1 MLWERYEMPDAKINL
16 LIVDDDAVLR
26 NSLSYIFTNLG
37 HTVRSAE
44 DGFSALVAI
53 RQQVPDILL
62 SDLNMPGMSGF
73 ELLSVVRRRFPAIRA
88 IAMSGA
94 FSGEGLQLGVAADA
108 FYEKGTGVGHLL
120 LTVKDLAQPD
130 WHPGLRSPSKLAPIW
145 IHRNGHNSAGE
156 AYVTIT
162 CPECMRTFPQVLD
175 EALYLI
181 HESLC
186 PNCSSLIHYAILQPT
201 DPASPQAFQR
211 KPIVITMP
219 TPLSVSNGN

>member
-1 MLWERYEMPDAKINL
+1 MPDAKINL
-16 LIVDDDAVLR
+16 LIVDDDSMLR
-26 NSLSYIFTNLG
+26 SSLSYIFTNLG

-44 DGFSALVAI
+44 DGFSALVSI

-73 ELLSVVRRRFPAIRA
+73 ELLSIVRRRFPAIRA

-108 FYEKGTGVGHLL
+108 FYEKGSGLEHLL
-120 LTVKDLAQPD
+120 LIVKELAQPD

-162 CPECMRTFPQVLD
+162 CPECMRNFPQVLD
-175 EALYLI
+175 EDPYLI
-181 HESLC
+181 HESAC
-186 PNCSSLIHYAILQPT
+186 PYCSNLIHYAILQPT

-211 KPIVITMP
+211 KPIILTMP